1 MFSII
6 IPLYNKEHTIVNTL
20 TTVLKQTYKDYEI
33 IIVNDGSTDN
43 SVNIIRQNFNDARIK
58 IINQSNRGVSAARN
72 RGIQEAKGKW
82 ISFLDADDEW
92 MPNYLEI
99 VSKITVNCDED
110 LIILTGRFQQ
120 NFKTKVRSCNIP
132 PKYQNKISE
141 IRFFE
146 NPHVF
151 VHISATTIKASAL
164 KKNFKQWGSFIEGQ
178 KSNED
183 FTFLFKVAL
192 HIKTIYIGK
201 PLSVYNGGVENQATS
216 TLKKQKKLDDFILFQ
231 NNVIDEYF
239 NMSLKNIVFER
250 FMKYQFRHVILQL
263 LKKKDHDTIRY
274 ILNHLSIKSSRTLIP
289 WVDKLI
295 FSQKYCNLT
304 SILYI
309 YLTKVIWRL
318 HNYPI
323 VK

>member
-1 MFSII
+1 MFSVI
-6 IPLYNKEHTIVNTL
+6 IPLYNKEHTIANTL
-20 TTVLKQTYKDYEI
+20 TTVLKQTYSEYEI

-43 SVNIIRQNFNDARIK
+43 SVNIIKQNFNDTRIR
-58 IINQSNRGVSAARN
+58 IINQSNAGVSAARN

-92 MPNYLEI
+92 LPTYLET
-99 VSKITVNCDED
+99 VSKVTDDCDED

-132 PKYQNKISE
+132 IKYQNKISE

-151 VHISATTIKASAL
+151 VHISATTIKASVL
-164 KKNFKQWGSFIEGQ
+164 QKNFKQWGSFIEGQ

-201 PLSVYNGGVENQATS
+201 PLSIYNGGVENQATS

-231 NNVIDEYF
+231 NNVINEYF
-239 NMSLKNIVFER
+239 KISLRNIVFER
-250 FMKYQFRHVILQL
+250 FMRYQFRHIILQL
-263 LKKKDHDTIRY
+263 LREKNYNTITY
-274 ILNHLSIKSSRTLIP
+274 ISSHLSIKSSKMLLP
-289 WVDKLI
+289 WFDKYI
-295 FSQKYCNLT
+295 FLHKHCST
-304 SILYI
+304 ISILYI
-309 YLTKVIWRL
+309 YLTKVIWRSY
-318 HNYPI
+318 NYPV